1 MAEAPESGAAA
12 AAAARARGRSSIP
25 REEAEAVPRGG
36 GGGSGGQRA
45 RRQRLP
51 ARVGVGGG
59 SAARARGYG
68 GDSGVPRVGRRQ
80 LRRPARVASIRLLAF
95 GEEEM
100 DEGLRA
106 LWALNLLTWPAQPC
120 FLIQPNFVD

>member
-1 MAEAPESGAAA
+1 MAAVAQAAS
-12 AAAARARGRSSIP
+12 AR
-25 REEAEAVPRGG
+25 
-36 GGGSGGQRA
+36 GGSGCLRASELAAAQR
-45 RRQRLP
+45 P
-51 ARVGVGGG
+51 AREET
-59 SAARARGYG
+59 AATPAC
-68 GDSGVPRVGRRQ
+68 RVRLGRRQ